1 MTQELFDSK
10 GNRKYLTQ
18 EERLRFEKAARA
30 AERDVRTFCL
40 TLLYTGCRIS
50 EGLNLFVRSIDFNA
64 QAITIR
70 TLKKHGGKII
80 FRQVPMP
87 DWFLD
92 ELNLVHDLKTRIKN
106 KRQAEEKIWPWA
118 RMTASRRVNEIME
131 VAGIKG
137 LHACPKGLRH
147 AFAINCLEKQIPL
160 NMAQKWLGHSH
171 ITTTAIYADA
181 LGLEERN
188 IAARLWQ

>member
-18 EERLRFEKAARA
+18 EERLRFEKAARE

-50 EGLNLFVRSIDFNA
+50 EALNLFVRSIDFTA

-106 KRQAEEKIWPWA
+106 KKEAEQRIWPWV

-131 VAGIKG
+131 SAGIK
-137 LHACPKGLRH
+137 
-147 AFAINCLEKQIPL
+147 
-160 NMAQKWLGHSH
+160 
-171 ITTTAIYADA
+171 
-181 LGLEERN
+181 
-188 IAARLWQ
+188 